1 MSEFWKN
8 QRDKYAPTVHEKLEA
23 SINANLRAKG
33 LIRDEDGVPRDPV
46 SDADH
51 EADLAYKR
59 GYQAAL
65 NDMLKQLEELQQRR
79 RSVR

>member
-1 MSEFWKN
+1 MSESWKYMEG
-8 QRDKYAPTVHEKLEA
+8 KYAPTLQEKLEA
-23 SINANLRAKG
+23 SINANLRARG

-65 NDMLKQLEELQQRR
+65 NDMKKQLEELQQRR
-79 RSVR
+79 RGV